1 MRKSRIIL
9 VATLAVLGAVF
20 AFARLALGPASGT
33 VLYLQNKATGQFV
46 TSSATVDALGAAF
59 QIKNEGDQDGK
70 FGSDDG
76 TIYDEGHIYTYVRF
90 QYAPNTGSYLKMG
103 SASVTTGSGY
113 HKWAAEERAEGWVI
127 RCIYTPTQGN
137 GALPY
142 AIQGAYLA
150 VVDGKLVITEE
161 LSDVCYWNFVSED
174 DYAKIKEEV
183 EKALAEEE
191 AKRAAELKAA
201 KAALMPGADATF
213 VLTNPNFSGSTEG
226 WKVNDG
232 KIELK
237 GSADN
242 NVITAYNY
250 KFDVSQTITD
260 LRPGVYKVQAQA
272 FSRPTTNQGS
282 LDLVASGAELE
293 NNCVLYANDVEVTV
307 KQLTDEHLDAA
318 GAGTWSEHTVGDATI
333 YLPNNGSA
341 FSDAFTRGMYDN
353 ELTVEVGED
362 GVLTIGVKNTVAP
375 SAQGECYCGYDNF
388 RLTFVDFTKA
398 AKDDYA
404 AVAAK
409 AKSLLHVE
417 DPMNND
423 VKAALE
429 AAYATY
435 GKNYADVPTAAKN
448 LRDAV
453 DDAVASIVAYKGI
466 DACYKSN
473 KSFLDAEQ
481 AAALDANADVQAILQ
496 GLEDGT
502 IAGDGM
508 DEMETIIRACEEAKV
523 PFYAEELDVVE
534 VSTQCEYTDNY
545 KPGGDHGITINWEA
559 IAESLA
565 VSTDDLKIY
574 AVMPD
579 GTLDESYERGSK
591 GTDGWRDAEGNW
603 ATWNSQDNMFY
614 VQFNGLNLVGV
625 GSMRTSEPISFT
637 AEFKIVDANKVDGD
651 WVTLK
656 VTHNVVEPEA
666 PPTIAD
672 LNSTTDVAQNLDF
685 EIGVENFSYGAAVN
699 VDVDLN
705 AILTALGATSLDDLK
720 IYAVQSDGTLDKDY
734 KLGPTDGWRAANGDW
749 AGWGDATSQFYVKA
763 DFSRESG
770 QLYEIGAHPDHSGAH
785 LTEAVTYTAKY
796 AFVNANND
804 AVILNVNLVVDYSK
818 VELAEGKYYLVNV
831 ESERYWGAGNNWGTQ
846 ASLLEHP
853 DYVTLI
859 PNEDGT
865 YKMESQVSNGGTQY
879 YFNGSFMDN
888 GSPVNLVIKNSGYLI
903 GYLDDEETEPVYGVT
918 IANAA
923 DGKYYGYDGN
933 STVLAAGVE
942 GDGAYWFIASED
954 EMHASL
960 LNATVYDPVDAT
972 FLITDHTFGRNHRY
986 VSAWTNEGGA
996 ALTGG
1001 NSNKHDAEKY
1011 HGTYNVYQTLT
1022 VPAGVYTFD
1031 AQGFYRQDG
1040 TDNENLPVF
1049 YANDVTTLIPLR
1061 TGTENSMADACNAFE
1076 AGKYK
1081 AETIIVNVEDEGEGT
1096 GTLTVGTRL
1105 ENNTT
1110 LWCIWDNFVLH
1121 YYGADA
1127 TIDEV
1132 AAQAN
1137 VDAYLAALDAA
1148 EAIDQEAE
1156 MAPAVLAA
1164 LQTAISRYNSVLDSD
1179 YTAESL
1185 AQATEALKAATD
1197 AANLSMKNAEA
1208 IAAMKAL
1215 TENTNVY
1222 TAEAFDKF
1230 QQYFNA
1236 YEDGTLEEVLVNPDV
1251 VQGWH
1256 AANQFDDLLLSA
1268 WTIGGNQCADF
1279 NTSLYINTWSVE
1291 GDNDGTGFHVP
1302 FFEYWT
1308 GDDNSLGANT
1318 LEATVTD
1325 LEAGDYEVTAWVR
1338 VRAKNGVDATE
1349 TTGIT
1354 LQVNDGEAVDVTEGE
1369 KVGDSQ
1375 FNIGE
1380 YTAVGT
1386 VGEDGVL
1393 KIKFVVAEDNN
1404 ISWLSYKNVYYT
1416 KVGGEEPEV
1425 ANMRYEDL
1433 TAEDFFTWTAADATG
1448 EKVQNAGCAYVLNE
1462 STGMPYGDGN
1472 VHYLNYA
1479 DLSDA
1484 VELVIVATEGT
1495 PRTLFNR
1502 VTDGGAVGVEE
1513 PRDGDAYWTVVDNG
1527 DGSKTYTVDIEK
1539 IVAEYGF
1546 AHLHSIKEANWQ
1558 STTVLSMKVG
1568 YSLDAPEKKVPEGWK
1583 TLIANGNFA
1592 GEDASNFYTKGTGYN
1607 DPVVATIEAGIGV
1620 DGGHAVKVEA
1630 AAGAAQNYTYQFFI
1644 KGNENLPAGKKIHVE
1659 FDYRADVAAGS
1670 ETQWHSTPG
1679 TYLHY
1684 AAIGSPN
1691 FTTEWQHYEYD
1702 GEVPSQ
1708 ADGSA
1713 SIAFNIS
1720 VYKDT
1725 ENTYYFDNIVFWV
1738 EDPKAVEIDNFDKL
1752 MIAQV
1757 AEANVVVPV
1766 GSDYVAKQEVDVD
1779 FTSILKTLGIESIT
1793 DAKVYAVQSDGSLV
1807 DNLGAKNTDGGG
1819 GTDGWRNA
1827 DGDFAGWGDET
1838 SQFYVKADF
1847 SAESGQLWEI
1857 GGHPLHSGAHL
1868 TEATTYT
1875 AKYAFVVGETSIDN
1889 TAAVLNVNVIYDNGE
1904 DAPEAEVPAG
1914 WRSIITNGNLAGDDV
1929 SSFYTKGIGYN
1940 DPVVAT
1946 IYDGAGVNGSRG
1958 LKIEEGAKEPDD
1970 WTTQFFING
1979 SEALPAGTKI
1989 HVEFDYRATSAAQS
2003 GTQFHTAPGTYKHYA
2018 AIGNQDFTTEWKHF
2032 TYEGTVESGADGSA
2046 AIAFNLSIN
2055 KDPKTYY
2062 FDNIVFW
2069 VEDESAGVKDATA
2082 INGVNAA
2089 QQVEGI
2095 YNAQGQKLDQMQRGL
2110 NIVNGK
2116 KVLIK

>member
-20 AFARLALGPASGT
+20 AFARLALGPATDT
-33 VLYLQNKATGQFV
+33 VLYLQNKATSQFV

-59 QIKNEGDQDGK
+59 QVKNEGDEADG
-70 FGSDDG
+70 FHSESHIFSDP
-76 TIYDEGHIYTYVRF
+76 GHTYTYARF
-90 QYAPNTGSYLKMG
+90 QYAPSTGSYLKIG
-103 SASVTTGSGY
+103 STSVTTGSGY
-113 HKWAAEERAEGWVI
+113 HKWAIEEREEGWVI
-127 RCIYTPTQGN
+127 RAIYVSSQVEYSEQGK
-137 GALPY
+137 
-142 AIQGAYLA
+142 YLA
-150 VVDGKLVITEE
+150 VENGKLVLTTEE
-161 LSDVCYWNFVSED
+161 TEAIYWNFVSEE

-191 AKRAAELKAA
+191 AKKAAELKAA
-201 KAALMPGADATF
+201 KAALMPGDDATF
-213 VLTNPNFSGSTEG
+213 AIENPNFSGSTAG
-226 WKVNDG
+226 WTVNKG

-242 NVITAYNY
+242 NVITAFNY
-250 KFDVSQTITD
+250 EFDVSQTITD
-260 LRPGVYKVQAQA
+260 LRPGIYKVQAQA
-272 FSRPTTNQGS
+272 FSRPTTNQGT
-282 LDLVASGAELE
+282 LDLIAAGTELE
-293 NNCVLYANDVEVTV
+293 NNCYLYANNDDVKVAV
-307 KQLTDEHLDAA
+307 KQLTDEHLDEA
-318 GAGTWSEHTVGDATI
+318 GAGTWSSHEFNGATI
-333 YLPNNGSA
+333 YRPNNGGA
-341 FSDAFTRGMYDN
+341 FSDAFTRGMYEN
-353 ELTVEVGED
+353 EFTVEVGED
-362 GVLTIGVKNTVAP
+362 GVLTIGVKNTTAP

-404 AVAAK
+404 AIAAK

-417 DPMNND
+417 DPMNKD

-429 AAYATY
+429 AAYTTY
-435 GKNYADVPTAAKN
+435 GKSYADVPTAAKK

-481 AAALDANADVQAILQ
+481 QAALDANADVAAILQ

-523 PFYAEELDVVE
+523 PYFAEELDAVE
-534 VSTQCEYTDNY
+534 VSTQCEYKDNY

-614 VQFNGLNLVGV
+614 VQFDGLNLVGV

-666 PPTIAD
+666 PPTLAD

-685 EIGVENFSYGAAVN
+685 EIGVENFSYGAAAD

-770 QLYEIGAHPDHSGAH
+770 QLYDLGAHPDHSGAH

-865 YKMESQVSNGGTQY
+865 YKMESQVTNGGTQY

-923 DGKYYGYDGN
+923 DGKCYGYDGN

-960 LNATVYDPVDAT
+960 HNATVYDPVDAT

-1040 TDNENLPVF
+1040 TDNDNLPVF
-1049 YANDVTTLIPLR
+1049 YANDVTTLIPFR

-1164 LQTAISRYNSVLDSD
+1164 LQAALSRYNSVLDGE
-1179 YTAESL
+1179 YTAETL

-1208 IAAMKAL
+1208 VAAMKAL

-1236 YEDGTLEEVLVNPDV
+1236 YEDGTHEEVLVNPDV

-1291 GDNDGTGFHVP
+1291 ADNKENGSGMHVP

-1308 GDDNSLGANT
+1308 GDANSLGANT
-1318 LEATVTD
+1318 LEATLTD
-1325 LEAGDYEVTAWVR
+1325 LPAGTYQVEALVR
-1338 VRAKNGVDATE
+1338 VRIKNDNTEDAH
-1349 TTGIT
+1349 GIT
-1354 LQVNDGEAVDVTEGE
+1354 LSVNGGEAVDVCTGE
-1369 KVGDSQ
+1369 TCDDGTP
-1375 FNIGE
+1375 FRYGTF
-1380 YTAVGT
+1380 TAVGE

-1393 KIKFVVAEDNN
+1393 KIDFTVAEDNN
-1404 ISWLSYKNVYYT
+1404 ISWLSYKNVKYIAPEAEELAVLET
-1416 KVGGEEPEV
+1416 KVDINYADGDYQPGTTDQTIDVATILQKLGVESLADVTVYAVQSDGTLNPDFTLGGSSDGWRSTNGDFANWGSGENMVCVKLDESLNITFIGGMNFRNKMVDDEDLELTATYKAVKTGDEEGNWVTFKVTLHVAHGDEVPAAITDLADLNVSTTVPVTVQFNIGDNYNNGSNTSATVDVASILTELGAESMSDVTVYAIQSDGKLDNDYKLNSTDGWRDANGDWAGWSNATSQFFVKADFTREADQLYSVGAHPDHSGAHLTEPTIYTTKYAFVLGDTPEENKAVILAVNLQFGDVSLDDPEPEV
-1425 ANMRYEDL
+1425 A
-1433 TAEDFFTWTAADATG
+1433 
-1448 EKVQNAGCAYVLNE
+1448 
-1462 STGMPYGDGN
+1462 
-1472 VHYLNYA
+1472 
-1479 DLSDA
+1479 
-1484 VELVIVATEGT
+1484 
-1495 PRTLFNR
+1495 
-1502 VTDGGAVGVEE
+1502 
-1513 PRDGDAYWTVVDNG
+1513 
-1527 DGSKTYTVDIEK
+1527 
-1539 IVAEYGF
+1539 
-1546 AHLHSIKEANWQ
+1546 
-1558 STTVLSMKVG
+1558 
-1568 YSLDAPEKKVPEGWK
+1568 EGWRSV
-1583 TLIANGNFA
+1583 ISNGNFA
-1592 GEDASNFYTKGTGYN
+1592 GEEVENYFWASPTADGLQT
-1607 DPVVATIEAGIGV
+1607 ATIEEGIGV
-1620 DGGHAVKVEA
+1620 DGGHGIKVSTPASHNNGYE
-1630 AAGAAQNYTYQFFI
+1630 TQFFI
-1644 KGNENLPAGKKIHVE
+1644 KADEPIAGGTQIRIE
-1659 FDYRADVAAGS
+1659 FDCRADAAAS
-1670 ETQWHSTPG
+1670 PNTQGHAGPQQYIAWTPFG
-1679 TYLHY
+1679 NV
-1684 AAIGSPN
+1684 N
-1691 FTTEWQHYEYD
+1691 FTTEWTHYTWTGAAPQPGD
-1702 GEVPSQ
+1702 AGTFQTFTIDLDNS
-1708 ADGSA
+1708 D
-1713 SIAFNIS
+1713 N
-1720 VYKDT
+1720 
-1725 ENTYYFDNIVFWV
+1725 NTFYFDNIVFWV
-1738 EDPKAVEIDNFDKL
+1738 EDA
-1752 MIAQV
+1752 
-1757 AEANVVVPV
+1757 
-1766 GSDYVAKQEVDVD
+1766 
-1779 FTSILKTLGIESIT
+1779 
-1793 DAKVYAVQSDGSLV
+1793 
-1807 DNLGAKNTDGGG
+1807 
-1819 GTDGWRNA
+1819 
-1827 DGDFAGWGDET
+1827 
-1838 SQFYVKADF
+1838 
-1847 SAESGQLWEI
+1847 
-1857 GGHPLHSGAHL
+1857 
-1868 TEATTYT
+1868 
-1875 AKYAFVVGETSIDN
+1875 
-1889 TAAVLNVNVIYDNGE
+1889 
-1904 DAPEAEVPAG
+1904 
-1914 WRSIITNGNLAGDDV
+1914 
-1929 SSFYTKGIGYN
+1929 
-1940 DPVVAT
+1940 
-1946 IYDGAGVNGSRG
+1946 
-1958 LKIEEGAKEPDD
+1958 
-1970 WTTQFFING
+1970 
-1979 SEALPAGTKI
+1979 
-1989 HVEFDYRATSAAQS
+1989 
-2003 GTQFHTAPGTYKHYA
+2003 
-2018 AIGNQDFTTEWKHF
+2018 
-2032 TYEGTVESGADGSA
+2032 
-2046 AIAFNLSIN
+2046 
-2055 KDPKTYY
+2055 
-2062 FDNIVFW
+2062 
-2069 VEDESAGVKDATA
+2069 SAGVKDATA

>member
-20 AFARLALGPASGT
+20 AFARLALGPATGT
-33 VLYLQNKATGQFV
+33 VLYLQNKATSQFV

-59 QIKNEGDQDGK
+59 QVKNEGDEVDG
-70 FGSDDG
+70 FHSESHIFSDP
-76 TIYDEGHIYTYVRF
+76 GHTYTYTRF
-90 QYAPNTGSYLKMG
+90 QYAPNTGSYLKIG
-103 SASVTTGSGY
+103 STSVTTGSGY
-113 HKWAAEERAEGWVI
+113 HKWAIEEREEGWVI
-127 RCIYTPTQGN
+127 RAIYVSSQVEYSEQGK
-137 GALPY
+137 
-142 AIQGAYLA
+142 YLA
-150 VVDGKLVITEE
+150 VENGKLVLTTEE
-161 LSDVCYWNFVSED
+161 SEAIYWNFVSED

-191 AKRAAELKAA
+191 AKKAAELKAA

-213 VLTNPNFSGSTEG
+213 ALVNPNFSGSTEG
-226 WKVNDG
+226 WTVNNG

-242 NVITAYNY
+242 NVITAFNY
-250 KFDVSQTITD
+250 TFDVSQTITD

-272 FSRPTTNQGS
+272 FSRPTTNQGT
-282 LDLVASGAELE
+282 LDLIAAGTELE
-293 NNCVLYANDVEVTV
+293 NNCKLYANDVEVPV

-333 YLPNNGSA
+333 YLPNNGGA
-341 FSDAFTRGMYDN
+341 FSDAFTRGMYEN
-353 ELTVEVGED
+353 EFTVEVGED
-362 GVLTIGVKNTVAP
+362 GVLTIGVKNTEAP

-404 AVAAK
+404 AIAAK

-417 DPMNND
+417 DPMNKD

-429 AAYATY
+429 AAYTTY
-435 GKNYADVPTAAKN
+435 GKNYADVPTAAKK

-481 AAALDANADVQAILQ
+481 AAALDANADVVAILQ
-496 GLEDGT
+496 GLKDGT

-523 PFYAEELDVVE
+523 PYFAEELDAVE

-545 KPGGDHGITINWEA
+545 KPGGEHGITINWEA

-614 VQFNGLNLVGV
+614 VQFDGLNLVGV

-656 VTHNVVEPEA
+656 VTHNVVEPET
-666 PPTIAD
+666 PPTLAD

-685 EIGVENFSYGAAVN
+685 EVNKISYGAAAD

-734 KLGPTDGWRAANGDW
+734 KVGPTDGWRAANGDW

-770 QLYEIGAHPDHSGAH
+770 QLYDLGAHPDHSGAH

-831 ESERYWGAGNNWGTQ
+831 ESDRYWGAGNNWGTQ

-888 GSPVNLVIKNSGYLI
+888 GSPVNLLIKNSGYLI
-903 GYLDDEETEPVYGVT
+903 GYLDDEETQPVYGVT

-923 DGKYYGYDGN
+923 DGKCYGYDGN

-960 LNATVYDPVDAT
+960 HNATVYDPVDAT

-986 VSAWTNEGGA
+986 VSAWTNEGNA

-1081 AETIIVNVEDEGEGT
+1081 AETIIVKVEDEGEGN

-1121 YYGADA
+1121 YYGAEA

-1148 EAIDQEAE
+1148 QAIDQEAE

-1164 LQTAISRYNSVLDSD
+1164 LQAALSRYNSVLDSD
-1179 YTAESL
+1179 YTAETL

-1291 GDNDGTGFHVP
+1291 ADNKENGSGLHVP

-1308 GDDNSLGANT
+1308 SDGNSLGANT

-1325 LEAGDYEVTAWVR
+1325 LPAGTYEVSALVR
-1338 VRAKNGVDATE
+1338 VRIKNDNTDPAH
-1349 TTGIT
+1349 GIT
-1354 LQVNDGEAVDVTEGE
+1354 LSVNGGEAVDVCAGE
-1369 KVGDSQ
+1369 ACDDGEQ
-1375 FNIGE
+1375 FVYGTF
-1380 YTAVGT
+1380 TAVGE

-1393 KIKFVVAEDNN
+1393 KIDFNVAEDNN

-1416 KVGGEEPEV
+1416 KEGGEEI

-1433 TAEDFFTWTAADATG
+1433 TAEDFFSWTAADATG
-1448 EKVQNAGCAYVLNE
+1448 EKKENVGCAYVLNE

-1472 VHYLNYA
+1472 VYYLNYA

-1484 VELVIVATEGT
+1484 AELVIVASEGA
-1495 PRTLFNR
+1495 PRVLINR
-1502 VTDGGAVGVEE
+1502 LVDGGKTADGNLYETDGNPSE
-1513 PRDGDAYWTVVDNG
+1513 YQTVTDNG
-1527 DGSKTYTVDIEK
+1527 DGTKTFTINIAKITEK
-1539 IVAEYGF
+1539 WGF
-1546 AHLHSIKEANWQ
+1546 AHIHSIKGANWQ
-1558 STTVLSMKVG
+1558 NTTILSMKVG

-1592 GEDASNFYTKGTGYN
+1592 GEDASNFYTKGTGYT

-1620 DGGHAVKVEA
+1620 DGGHAVKVDA
-1630 AAGAAQNYTYQFFI
+1630 AAGAEQNYTYQFFI

-1670 ETQWHSTPG
+1670 ETQWHSGNPG
-1679 TYLHY
+1679 DYKHY
-1684 AAIGSPN
+1684 AAIGSPS
-1691 FTTEWQHYEYD
+1691 FTTEWQHFVYD

-1708 ADGSA
+1708 ADGSNI
-1713 SIAFNIS
+1713 IAFNIS
-1720 VYKDT
+1720 VYRDT

-1766 GSDYVAKQEVDVD
+1766 GSDYATKKDVDVD
-1779 FTSILKTLGIESIT
+1779 FTSILKTLGIESIA

-1807 DNLGAKNTDGGG
+1807 DNLGAKGADGGG

-1889 TAAVLNVNVIYDNGE
+1889 KAAVLNVNVIYDNGE

-1946 IYDGAGVNGSRG
+1946 IYDGAGKNGSRG

-1979 SEALPAGTKI
+1979 SEAIPAGTKI
-1989 HVEFDYRATSAAQS
+1989 HVEFDYRATAAAQS

-2069 VEDESAGVKDATA
+2069 VEDASAGVKDATA
-2082 INGVNAA
+2082 INGINAE
-2089 QQVEGI
+2089 QNVEGI
-2095 YNAQGQKLDQMQRGL
+2095 YNAAGQKLNELQKGL

-2116 KVLIK
+2116 KVYVK